1 MSDRL
6 RELIEAEKA
15 AVVPPPG
22 AKEATWTALSASVA
36 AGAAAP
42 IGGTVG
48 WILGI
53 IGASGV
59 AIVGYL
65 ALRPAGI
72 VTEPIEAPP
81 PPAIV
86 VEEVPPP
93 PPPAPIKKA
102 RSKPSLALQIAELR
116 KAQMVFS
123 RGNAEQALQ
132 LIAEHRRKF
141 PSTPLEQER
150 SALEALAACRLGR
163 SDSAAL
169 SASFLERWPDSPQA
183 DRVRHCGIPKA
194 NDGNI
199 GNRNP

>member
-1 MSDRL
+1 MTDRL

-22 AKEATWTALSASVA
+22 AKEATWTALSASIA

-42 IGGTVG
+42 IGGTIG

-53 IGASGV
+53 LGAGG
-59 AIVGYL
+59 AALVGYM
-65 ALRPAGI
+65 ALRPAEI
-72 VTEPIEAPP
+72 TTEPISPPPPPPLIVIEEAPP
-81 PPAIV
+81 PP
-86 VEEVPPP
+86 PLPL
-93 PPPAPIKKA
+93 IKKA

-116 KAQMVFS
+116 KAQLVFS

-163 SDSAAL
+163 TDSAAL
-169 SASFLERWPDSPQA
+169 SASFLDRWPDSPQA
-183 DRVRHCGIPKA
+183 DRVRRAC
-194 NDGNI
+194 
-199 GNRNP
+199 RL